1 MHTAQGAA
9 LSKRLKTAMEHK
21 FHNLVPANL
30 PRSGLVAALF
40 LCLTLVLTYLIY
52 LPGLSG
58 PMILDDYPQL
68 DPILG
73 NIGKGSWTSLL
84 LSESGVLG
92 RPVAMASF
100 IFNAVAA
107 GKDFW
112 WWKFTNVAIHL
123 LTGALVF
130 ILSTRL
136 LAAEDGRFRSNVHY
150 LALLTAGL
158 WLLHPLQVSTV
169 LYTVQRMTQLS
180 VLFVFAG
187 LLSYTLGR
195 EKQLAGQPYGWV
207 GIVLAF
213 LVFFPLAVFSKES
226 GLLFPVLTC
235 LLEVFFFR
243 FKGGRSARR
252 VLAGCYTLFL
262 LIPGLIAVY
271 WLATHFDQLV
281 LRGYEARNF
290 TLYERL
296 LTQFRVLVY
305 YLYQMVVPQAGNLG
319 FFHDDF
325 PVSKGLLSPPSTLLS
340 VGVLA
345 GMLAAGWRLRR
356 FSKAAAFGIFFF
368 FAAHLLESTIYPLE
382 LMFEHRNYLA
392 SYGILLSLCCLVGK
406 GVNNRI
412 VANVFALAAVSVFMA
427 VTIGYVGTWTTRH
440 DLYTR
445 MFVIHP
451 QSPRLRI
458 NLASDYTENGEFDRA
473 RRMLAG
479 FAGPGF
485 DLQRAY
491 VSCRQSGQLSK
502 DELGQIQFQSKD
514 KVTTYE
520 LQGLVELANL
530 GLDSQCVF
538 SHEDFLRLL
547 DQALRARVINNRSIQ
562 VLCIYKAHYLHEAG
576 KIEAALAALDTAFQA
591 YGSNPAPL
599 FLATEWLIEAKDKV
613 KAEEYFARA
622 RAMAEKSRQDYSEE
636 INRIR
641 TNLRDL

>member
-1 MHTAQGAA
+1 M
-9 LSKRLKTAMEHK
+9 AMEHK
-21 FHNLVPANL
+21 FYNLAPAGL
-30 PRSGLVAALF
+30 PRSGLIAALF

-73 NIGKGSWTSLL
+73 NIGRGSWTGLL

-100 IFNAVAA
+100 IFNAVVA
-107 GKDFW
+107 GQDFW

-123 LTGALVF
+123 LAGVLVF
-130 ILSTRL
+130 VLSTRL
-136 LAAEDGRFRSNVHY
+136 LAAEDGRIRRKVHY

-180 VLFVFAG
+180 ALFILAG

-195 EKQLAGQPYGWV
+195 EKQLAGRPYGWT
-207 GIVLAF
+207 GMVLAF
-213 LVFFPLAVFSKES
+213 LVFFPLAVFSKET
-226 GLLFPVLTC
+226 GLLFPILTG
-235 LLEVFFFR
+235 LLEVFFFG
-243 FKGGRSARR
+243 FKGDRKARQ
-252 VLAGCYTLFL
+252 VLTWCYTLFL
-262 LIPGLIAVY
+262 LIPGMIAVY
-271 WLATHFDQLV
+271 WLTTHFDQLV

-290 TLYERL
+290 TLYERV

-325 PVSKGLLSPPSTLLS
+325 SVSKGLLSPPSTLLS
-340 VGVLA
+340 LGVLA
-345 GMLAAGWRLRR
+345 GGLVAGWRLRR

-368 FAAHLLESTIYPLE
+368 FAAHLLESTIFPLE

-392 SYGILLSLCCLVGK
+392 SYGILLSLCCLAGK
-406 GVNNRI
+406 GLNSRM
-412 VANVFALAAVSVFMA
+412 VANVLALAAGSVFTV
-427 VTIGYVGTWTTRH
+427 VTVGYVDTWTTRH

-445 MFVIHP
+445 MFVLHP

-479 FAGPGF
+479 FAGQGF

-491 VSCRQSGQLSK
+491 ISCRQSGRLSK

-538 SHEDFLRLL
+538 SREDFLRLL
-547 DQALRARVINNRSIQ
+547 DQALRAHVINNRSIQ
-562 VLCIYKAHYLHEAG
+562 SLWIYKAHYLHETG
-576 KIEAALAALDTAFQA
+576 KFEAALAALDTAFQA
-591 YGSNPAPL
+591 YDSNPTPL
-599 FLATEWLIEAKDKV
+599 FLATEWLVEAKDKV
-613 KAEEYFARA
+613 RAEKYFGRA
-622 RAMAEKSRQDYSEE
+622 QAMAEKSRQDFTAA
-636 INRIR
+636 IDRIR
-641 TNLRDL
+641 TNIRNL